1 MANESVNEPCD
12 HVEMRFSQ
20 LKQQVV
26 DIKHNVNLLMAALSN
41 KMGIF
46 GDGGLN
52 VDDKLEGG
60 SEIEK
65 TQRTSQIK
73 NPEKI
78 NPI

>member
-1 MANESVNEPCD
+1 
-12 HVEMRFSQ
+12 
-20 LKQQVV
+20 V